1 MTTLWP
7 VTVPLSLHT
16 GGVPLQ
22 REFGLNCDD
31 EHLIAYFDNSA
42 QLAMRAKAT
51 YMEHSIA
58 HVTFPANSSHANN
71 SMFVSF

>member
-1 MTTLWP
+1 MAGCSP
-7 VTVPLSLHT
+7 DSSC
-16 GGVPLQ
+16 Q
-22 REFGLNCDD
+22 RRFLKELFGLNCDD

-58 HVTFPANSSHANN
+58 HVTFPASSSHANN
-71 SMFVSF
+71 AMFVSF